1 MSRVVKRSASRVKTC
16 WPIEHGGLSPT
27 QRATSERLNGR
38 ARRSARVIGK
48 PMSRD
53 DLVSAPRGEIVDLDN
68 ARLVGDDFAWRLFTA
83 VHQVADTIAGQ
94 DRSSEADNAPPT

>member
-1 MSRVVKRSASRVKTC
+1 
-16 WPIEHGGLSPT
+16 
-27 QRATSERLNGR
+27 
-38 ARRSARVIGK
+38 
-48 PMSRD
+48 MSRD